1 MSFRGG
7 KKSTVKKTIDQDEA
21 RRKRED
27 QMVSIRKDKREASLQ
42 KRRNFGASTSVDS
55 SQVVGGACATAAA
68 RLESL
73 SQMVQGVWTEDP
85 KMQLEATTQFRKLLS
100 IEKGPPIDKVIDSG
114 VVPRFVQFLQK
125 GDYPQLQFEAAWA
138 LTNIASGTS
147 DHTKVV
153 IDHGAVP
160 IFVALLQ
167 SPSDDV
173 REKAV
178 WALGNIAGDSYRC
191 RDLVLQANAL
201 PSLLGQLNEHSKVSM
216 LRNATWTLSNFCR
229 GKPQPNFEAIKPAL
243 PTLAQLIHSSDE
255 EVLADACWAL
265 TYLNDGA
272 SHDKIDAVVQCKVCP
287 RLVELLMHNTPA
299 VLIPALRTV
308 GNIVTGNAVQTQTVI
323 DCSNAL
329 PHLLHLLTDSTTGHV
344 AVSTGALMPPA
355 EGVTDA
361 GTMPP
366 GGMTSIK
373 KEACWV
379 ISNITAGNQQQIQH
393 VIDANVIP
401 PLVQL
406 LSTSEFDIKKE
417 AAWAISNATSG
428 GTHDQI
434 KFLVAQGC
442 IKPLCDL
449 LACSDSRIVI
459 VALEGLENILKV
471 GKGDAQMVAELNG
484 VNQFAHFVD
493 EAEGLDKLDELQI
506 HENNDI
512 YAKALHIVKEYFG
525 VDEDDENSL
534 RPGMDANAQS
544 YQFNADS
551 QQGMM
556 PTGGFNFAQGGMQ

>member
-173 REKAV
+173 REQAV

-201 PSLLGQLNEHSKVSM
+201 PPLLGLLNEHSKVSM

-329 PHLLHLLTDSTTGHV
+329 PHLLHLLTDSTTG
-344 AVSTGALMPPA
+344 
-355 EGVTDA
+355 
-361 GTMPP
+361 
-366 GGMTSIK
+366 TSIK
-373 KEACWV
+373 KGACRA